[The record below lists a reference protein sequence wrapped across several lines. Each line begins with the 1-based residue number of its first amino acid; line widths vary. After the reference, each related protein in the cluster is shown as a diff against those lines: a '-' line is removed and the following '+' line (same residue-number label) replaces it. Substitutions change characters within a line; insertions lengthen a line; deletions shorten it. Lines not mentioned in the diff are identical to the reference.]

1 MFKQRFCKF
10 LKLIF
15 GLEKYGVCQNQF
27 LVFCQLDTCH
37 VLVHTQKYHEIKKVI
52 LTTVHYNTNS
62 LFWPEIIP
70 FHPQILFSLRNT
82 SQYFLT
88 KIDHFQSDQKSTN
101 LDGWVPVIDTQHSN
115 TDKIQHKKWF
125 SYVVNLTMKRGD
137 KIFIFR
143 VEGISHSCIMH
154 TA

>member
-1 MFKQRFCKF
+1 MTYQYLC
-10 LKLIF
+10 LIKTSPLQSPENLCF
-15 GLEKYGVCQNQF
+15 WSSSWKHEKYI
-27 LVFCQLDTCH
+27 CH

-125 SYVVNLTMKRGD
+125 STVVNLTMKRGD